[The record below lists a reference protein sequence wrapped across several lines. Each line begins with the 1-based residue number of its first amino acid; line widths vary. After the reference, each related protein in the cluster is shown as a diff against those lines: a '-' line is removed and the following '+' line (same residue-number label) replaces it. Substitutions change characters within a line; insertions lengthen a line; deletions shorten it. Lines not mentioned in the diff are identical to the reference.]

1 MFQLLE
7 QVEEAKKEYDQTKTE
22 YDGLLAELAEM

>member
-22 YDGLLAELAEM
+22 YDGLLAELAEI